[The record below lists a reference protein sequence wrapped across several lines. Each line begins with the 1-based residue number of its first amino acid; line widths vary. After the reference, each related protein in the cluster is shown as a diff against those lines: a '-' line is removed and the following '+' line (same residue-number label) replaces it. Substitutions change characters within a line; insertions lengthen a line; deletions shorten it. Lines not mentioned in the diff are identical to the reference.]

1 MNAYIYMLS
10 NPLLVFLETSSLSD
24 GGRSLEKVV
33 SGGDTSVSVGGLVPA
48 SPYTFTLSAHNAMG
62 ASRPSQV
69 GPLKHSLRHNN
80 SMFLPEEFRNKP
92 EKFVPFTITPFI
104 A

>member
-1 MNAYIYMLS
+1 MLS
-10 NPLLVFLETSSLSD
+10 NPLLVFLETPSLSD
-24 GGRSLEKVV
+24 SGRSLEKVV

-69 GPLKHSLRHNN
+69 GPLTLRHNN
-80 SMFLPEEFRNKP
+80 SMFLFARKN
-92 EKFVPFTITPFI
+92 FPFTIAPCL